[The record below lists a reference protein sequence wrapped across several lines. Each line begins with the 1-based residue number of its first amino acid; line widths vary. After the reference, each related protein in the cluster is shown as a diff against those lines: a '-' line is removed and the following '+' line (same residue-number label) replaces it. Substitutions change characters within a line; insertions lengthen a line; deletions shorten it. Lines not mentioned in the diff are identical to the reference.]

1 MCVYS
6 ALCELSPDT
15 GAQLLLR
22 VTGGGVDMTQPPGPV
37 IPEAY
42 PKPFFWN
49 ELFTDWLLPTFHPP
63 GFIFSIQ

>member
-1 MCVYS
+1 M
-6 ALCELSPDT
+6 DT
-15 GAQLLLR
+15 GAQLLLS
-22 VTGGGVDMTQPPGPV
+22 VTGEGVYMTTAPGPV

-49 ELFTDWLLPTFHPP
+49 ELFTDWLLLLTFHHP

>member
-1 MCVYS
+1 
-6 ALCELSPDT
+6 
-15 GAQLLLR
+15 
-22 VTGGGVDMTQPPGPV
+22 MTQPPGLV

-49 ELFTDWLLPTFHPP
+49 ELFTDWLLLTFHPP